1 MAGDAENGIHRIT
14 TLKESHMK
22 KHQIRKHV
30 VCAAAA
36 VLLTGLSST
45 VFVSAE
51 PRTLETRISVAQT
64 VRSVDQTPVAQ
75 LPAG

>member
-1 MAGDAENGIHRIT
+1 MTGHAENGIHRIT

-22 KHQIRKHV
+22 KHHIRKRV

-36 VLLTGLSST
+36 VLMTALSST

-51 PRTLETRISVAQT
+51 PRTLATRISVAQT
-64 VRSVDQTPVAQ
+64 VRLVDQTPVAQ